1 MSGAYSAAFTAAAKI
16 YQGVQQ
22 KRADDQSSAVM
33 ATEAGQS
40 IAAGIQGAIQQRR
53 RGAYVASQAQARIA
67 GGGLT
72 TTGAS
77 AVNTIGQIKGQSE
90 YNALVSVYQ
99 GEDRASELDYRGNV
113 LRSEGNAAQNA
124 GLINA
129 LASGAS
135 FYSKY
140 ATD

>member
-22 KRADDQSSAVM
+22 KRTDDQSAAVM

-40 IAAGIQGAIQQRR
+40 IAAGIQDAIQQRR
-53 RGAYVASQAQARIA
+53 KGDYIASQAQARIA
-67 GGGLT
+67 AGGLT
-72 TTGAS
+72 TTGTS
-77 AVNTIGQIKGQSE
+77 AQQVIGQIKGQSE
-90 YNALVSVYQ
+90 YNALTELYQ
-99 GEDRASELDYRGNV
+99 GEDRASELDYRGSV

-129 LASGAS
+129 LASGES

-140 ATD
+140 ATG

>member
-1 MSGAYSAAFTAAAKI
+1 MSGMYSAAFTGIAKA

-22 KRADDQSSAVM
+22 KRADDQSAAM
-33 ATEAGQS
+33 LNQEAGQS

-72 TTGAS
+72 TTGVS
-77 AVNTIGQIKGQSE
+77 AVNTIGDIKGQSE
-90 YNALVSVYQ
+90 YNALTSIYQ
-99 GEDRASELDYRGNV
+99 GEDRASELNYRASV
-113 LRSEGNAAQNA
+113 MRSEGNAAQVA
-124 GLINA
+124 GIVNGIS
-129 LASGAS
+129 SGES